1 MERKDGEQ
9 EARKTYS
16 KKGVKENGA
25 IDKKLKVE
33 NSQKR

>member
-9 EARKTYS
+9 EAMKTYS
-16 KKGVKENGA
+16 KKRVKENGA
-25 IDKKLKVE
+25 INKKLKVE